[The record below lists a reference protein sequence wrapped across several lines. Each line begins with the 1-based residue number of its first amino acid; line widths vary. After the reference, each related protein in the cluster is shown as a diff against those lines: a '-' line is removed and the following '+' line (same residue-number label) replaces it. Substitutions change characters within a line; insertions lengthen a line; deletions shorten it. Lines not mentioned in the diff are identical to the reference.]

1 MCFEYLLF
9 YTMFWILVDI
19 FALGN
24 VPFSHFFLHFVFF
37 MCAVASVELN
47 DELASQL
54 EGRNWYLVI
63 NILYLSICLFVFCIL
78 AVASV
83 ELNGELVSAPGT
95 ASSPHYRSLSSRKPE
110 LQNITPCPLSFGIIP
125 ELQLDDLD
133 KIPCVIR
140 RHIIIALLLHE
151 TWFWNYTEQK
161 LIYSH

>member
-24 VPFSHFFLHFVFF
+24 VPFLHFFFAFCIFHVCSGICGIEWWVSVSTWRTQLIFSYWYFVF
-37 MCAVASVELN
+37 V
-47 DELASQL
+47 
-54 EGRNWYLVI
+54 YL
-63 NILYLSICLFVFCIL
+63 YFVFCIL

-95 ASSPHYRSLSSRKPE
+95 ASSPHYRSLSSRKPD